1 MAPLIAGAHPSAT
14 YVKLEGIDRWLRGAS
29 DQATSLEQGPGGGA
43 YAMRW
48 WSGWWRSW
56 RRCQLRAPTPRARID
71 KMSPTVRELY
81 EKASELPAGERA
93 ELAGLLLETLE
104 DRGAEDAIEEV
115 WAKEIERRMADYRAG
130 RVKTISWQEV
140 RAQLHRPNR

>member
-1 MAPLIAGAHPSAT
+1 
-14 YVKLEGIDRWLRGAS
+14 
-29 DQATSLEQGPGGGA
+29 
-43 YAMRW
+43 
-48 WSGWWRSW
+48 
-56 RRCQLRAPTPRARID
+56 
-71 KMSPTVRELY
+71 MSPTVRELY

-104 DRGAEDAIEEV
+104 DRGTDDAIEEA